1 MKKIVIS
8 GLLLS
13 LLAACAPNPPKPV
26 PPVDTSAADAA
37 AKKAAEEEAARK
49 AAQKAADEAAA
60 KKAADEAAAAAKKA
74 ADEAAARNMLPK
86 EATSVY
92 YPFDVDAIQDAD
104 KPAVQAHAK
113 YLADHANV
121 KMHVE
126 GNADERGSNE
136 YNLSLGQRRAD
147 GVKKMLELG
156 GAKSDQ
162 VDAASLGEEKPKAVG
177 HNEEA
182 WSQNRRSDMIYK

>member
-26 PPVDTSAADAA
+26 PPADTSAADAA
-37 AKKAAEEEAARK
+37 AKKAAEDAARK
-49 AAQKAADEAAA
+49 AAEEAAA
-60 KKAADEAAAAAKKA
+60 RKA
-74 ADEAAARNMLPK
+74 ADEAAARKAADEAAANNMLPSV
-86 EATSVY
+86 ATSIY
-92 YPFDVDAIQDAD
+92 YPFDVDAVQETD
-104 KPAVQAHAK
+104 KPAIQAHAK
-113 YLADHANV
+113 YLADHAGR
-121 KMHVE
+121 KMRVE

-156 GAKSDQ
+156 GAKADQ
-162 VDAASLGEEKPKAVG
+162 VEAASLGEEKPKVAG

-182 WSQNRRSDMIYK
+182 WSQNRRSDMGYK

>member
-13 LLAACAPNPPKPV
+13 LLAACAAPAPKPV

-37 AKKAAEEEAARK
+37 AKKMAEEEAARK
-49 AAQKAADEAAA
+49 AAAQKAADEAAAQKAADEAAA
-60 KKAADEAAAAAKKA
+60 KKAADEAAA
-74 ADEAAARNMLPK
+74 RNRLPSQ
-86 EATSVY
+86 ATSVY
-92 YPFDVDAIQDAD
+92 YPFDVSVIQETD

-113 YLADHANV
+113 YLTEHANV
-121 KMHVE
+121 KMRVE

-136 YNLSLGQRRAD
+136 YNLALGQRRAD

-156 GAKSDQ
+156 GAKADQ
-162 VDAASLGEEKPKAVG
+162 VEAASLGEEKPKVMG
-177 HNEEA
+177 HGEEA
-182 WSQNRRSDMIYK
+182 WSQNRRSDMSYK

>member
-1 MKKIVIS
+1 MNKIVIS

-37 AKKAAEEEAARK
+37 AKKAAEEAA
-49 AAQKAADEAAA
+49 AAKKAADEAAA
-60 KKAADEAAAAAKKA
+60 KKAADEAAARKA
-74 ADEAAARNMLPK
+74 ADEAAASNMLPNV
-86 EATSVY
+86 ATSVY
-92 YPFDVDAIQDAD
+92 YPFDVDAVQETD
-104 KPAVQAHAK
+104 KPAIQAHAK
-113 YLADHANV
+113 YLADHAGR
-121 KMHVE
+121 KMRVE

-156 GAKSDQ
+156 GARADQ
-162 VDAASLGEEKPKAVG
+162 VEAASLGEEKPKVTG

-182 WSQNRRSDMIYK
+182 WSQNRRSDMGYK